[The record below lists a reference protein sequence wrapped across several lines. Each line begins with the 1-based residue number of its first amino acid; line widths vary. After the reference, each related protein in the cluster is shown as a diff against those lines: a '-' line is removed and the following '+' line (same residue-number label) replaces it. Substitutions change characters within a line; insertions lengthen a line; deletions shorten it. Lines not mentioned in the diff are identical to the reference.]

1 MEILVQKRK
10 DTQAASRFFRK
21 VLGSQAQVPIE
32 ITRGFRSDGQAQRFL
47 SVHGQ
52 FNNLF
57 RLGRHLL
64 NAANYRIMRQAAFWA
79 WSQIP
84 CSG

>member
-1 MEILVQKRK
+1 MEIPVQNERTLKR
-10 DTQAASRFFRK
+10 ASRFFRK